1 MEQNELIAG
10 LKSHDEEAFKV
21 LVEQFKD
28 RIYNLCYSY
37 VRNAAESEDLAQ
49 EVFIEVYNSIG
60 RFNEKADL
68 STWIYRITINEALQM
83 IRKKKA
89 QKRFG
94 FVFSLFGNEEKYSS
108 LHKEEVH
115 PGVSLENRER
125 SRVLFS
131 QIDKLAENQKNAFLL
146 IKLEGKSYQE
156 AADIMQTTVSSVES
170 LMHRAKANLKKWLG
184 SYYKTTEL

>member
-156 AADIMQTTVSSVES
+156 VADIMQTTVSSVES

-184 SYYKTTEL
+184 SYYKITEL

>member
-94 FVFSLFGNEEKYSS
+94 FVISLFGNEEKYSS

-131 QIDKLAENQKNAFLL
+131 QIDKLVENQKNAFLL

-156 AADIMQTTVSSVES
+156 VADIMQTTVSSVES

>member
-156 AADIMQTTVSSVES
+156 VADIMQTTVSSVES

>member
-156 AADIMQTTVSSVES
+156 VADIMQTTVSSVES

-184 SYYKTTEL
+184 SYYKTSEL

>member
-28 RIYNLCYSY
+28 RVYNLCYSY
-37 VRNAAESEDLAQ
+37 MRNAAESEDLAQ
-49 EVFIEVYNSIG
+49 EVFIEVYNSIAK
-60 RFNEKADL
+60 FNEKADL
-68 STWIYRITINEALQM
+68 SSWIYRITINEALQM
-83 IRKKKA
+83 IRKKRT

-94 FVFSLFGNEEKYSS
+94 FIFSLFGNEEKYSS
-108 LHKEEVH
+108 FHKEEVH

-125 SRVLFS
+125 SQVLFS
-131 QIDKLAENQKNAFLL
+131 QIDKLADNQKNAFLL
-146 IKLEGKSYQE
+146 VKVEGKSYQE